1 MSRSRSGGPLGI
13 AAPALDLVLGA
24 AADSHPNEYMGLLRG
39 ERASEVGLDR
49 EGVVITEVLVVP
61 ATETNPV
68 SATVKTSL
76 VPNDFDVVGSVHS
89 HPNGVLRPS
98 DTDLATFSRGRVH
111 IIVGAPYRERDWRAF
126 DREGHRRDLR
136 VLDVDIDR
144 EARYR
149 ERDADFFDFTQ
160 ADIDAELAAEGR
172 DSGRS
177 DTDTDAGTDPAG
189 DATEGIH
196 TAHTVEDTDTDHRDD
211 YEGGSSWFRS

>member
-1 MSRSRSGGPLGI
+1 MGRSRSGEVLGI

-39 ERASEVGLDR
+39 EPASEVGLAR

-76 VPNDFDVVGSVHS
+76 VPNDFRVVGSAHS

-98 DTDLATFSRGRVH
+98 DADLSTFTRGKVH
-111 IIVGAPYRERDWRAF
+111 VIVGAPYREHDWRAF
-126 DREGHRRDLR
+126 DREGYRTDLR
-136 VLDVDIDR
+136 VLDVDLDI

-172 DSGRS
+172 DPDGTETV
-177 DTDTDAGTDPAG
+177 DGQGTNGAGNG
-189 DATEGIH
+189 DA
-196 TAHTVEDTDTDHRDD
+196 R
-211 YEGGSSWFRS
+211 